1 MISNQII
8 QEALVRLKRSGKR
21 HIYLSELSRS
31 HIKKINLEDKAVIE
45 DESVSENKAVKSSE
59 PIGQIDAIQL
69 TKDTKSENII
79 LLKEALSSFY
89 PNDKLLFGTGSLNPK
104 IVFLSEY
111 PSAEEFQN
119 NSIFAGKAN
128 ELMEKI
134 LKAMGVNKEDVY
146 FTSIIKSKSLSHA
159 LVQKGIK
166 CSEANGNKL
175 FIEYLKKEL
184 SLINPTIIISL
195 GELAYTLLSDRSLG
209 ADEFNQT
216 RGQLYEFS
224 GYPVLSTFNPSYLL
238 LKDSIET
245 KRLFWEDLLV
255 VMETLKIEIS
265 EKQKN
270 YFKKQ

>member
-8 QEALVRLKRSGKR
+8 QEALLRLKRSGKR
-21 HIYLSELSRS
+21 RIYLSELSKS
-31 HIKKINLEDKAVIE
+31 HIKKINLMDKAVIE
-45 DESVSENKAVKSSE
+45 GESISENKAVKSSE
-59 PIGQIDAIQL
+59 PIGQIDAILL
-69 TKDTKSENII
+69 TKDTKSENITV
-79 LLKEALSSFY
+79 LKEVLSSLY

-104 IVFLSEY
+104 IVFLSAY

-119 NSIFAGKAN
+119 NSLCVGKTN

-134 LKAMGVNKEDVY
+134 FKAMGVDQEDVY
-146 FTSIIKSKSLSHA
+146 FTSIIKSKSLSYA
-159 LVQKGIK
+159 LIQKGIN
-166 CSEANGNKL
+166 CSEYKGNRH
-175 FIEYLKKEL
+175 FIDYLKKEL
-184 SLINPTIIISL
+184 SLITPAIIISL

-265 EKQKN
+265 AKQKN

>member
-8 QEALVRLKRSGKR
+8 QEALVRLKRSGKK
-21 HIYLSELSRS
+21 HIYLSEASKT
-31 HIKKINLEDKAVIE
+31 HIKKINLEDKAVVQE
-45 DESVSENKAVKSSE
+45 ESVSEKITLKSSE
-59 PIGQIDAIQL
+59 PIGQIEAIKL
-69 TKDTKSENII
+69 EKDTKSENII
-79 LLKEALSSFY
+79 VLKEALSSLY

-104 IVFLSEY
+104 IVLLSEY

-119 NSIFAGKAN
+119 NSLCTGKSN

-134 LKAMGVNKEDVY
+134 LKAMGVDKEDVY
-146 FTSIIKSKSLSHA
+146 FTSIIKSKSLSHC

-166 CSEANGNKL
+166 ASDSKGNKL
-175 FIEYLKKEL
+175 LIEYLKKEL
-184 SLINPTIIISL
+184 KLINPTIIISL
-195 GELAYTLLSDRSLG
+195 GELAYTLLSDRYL
-209 ADEFNQT
+209 ATDEFNKT
-216 RGQLYEFS
+216 RGQLYDFC

-245 KRLFWEDLLV
+245 KRFFWEDLLV